1 MTQTIVLG
9 LISGGI
15 YGLLALGIALIYKGS
30 RVLNFAQAEIG
41 TAALYVVYLTTSKLH
56 LPYPVAAAAAIAFA
70 IIVGLVFE
78 RLVVRRMGSES
89 RLAVA
94 IATVGLLTVVFSLEF
109 LIFGPSPAPVPAP
122 IAGMGVNIAGVFV
135 SPTEVLALASIA
147 IIGLGL
153 TLFLRFTDFGLGVL
167 AAAQDSAAVRLMGIR
182 LSRISAFT
190 WGTGAA
196 LSCVAALLISPTIGI
211 GVVPG
216 ILSGLFVKGLAAALL
231 GGLDSLPGAFI
242 GGLAIGLI
250 EGLAFNVGLNFPDF
264 PGFQPMSIFLV
275 VLLILLVRPRG
286 LLGKA
291 TA

>member
-1 MTQTIVLG
+1 LTQTIVLG

-15 YGLLALGIALIYKGS
+15 YGLLALGIALIYKGT

-41 TAALYVVYLTTSKLH
+41 TIALYVVYLATSKLH

-70 IIVGLVFE
+70 ILVGLLFE
-78 RLVVRRMGSES
+78 RLIVRRMGSES

-94 IATVGLLTVVFSLEF
+94 IATVGLLTVLFSLEV
-109 LIFGPSPAPVPAP
+109 LVFGPSPAPVPSP
-122 IAGMGVNIAGVFV
+122 ISGRGFEVAGVFV
-135 SPTEVLALASIA
+135 SPSQVLSLITIA
-147 IIGLGL
+147 VVGLGL

-167 AAAQDSAAVRLMGIR
+167 AAAQDAGAVRLMGIR

-196 LSCVAALLISPTIGI
+196 ISCVAALLISPTIGI
-211 GVVPG
+211 GVAPG
-216 ILSGLFVKGLAAALL
+216 ILSGLFVKALAAALL
-231 GGLDSLPGAFI
+231 GGLDSLPGAFL
-242 GGLAIGLI
+242 GGLAIGVI
-250 EGLAFNVGLNFPDF
+250 EGLAFNVGINYPDF

-275 VLLILLVRPRG
+275 VLVVLLLRPRG